1 MDEWANEIIVHS
13 KNIGILVFDD
23 EDAENITEIALI
35 IGRHWLDYSR
45 KKYPNKPNDYLR
57 KKGINLLI
65 KTLYPYLSK
74 ESKILMDAIYESN

>member
-1 MDEWANEIIVHS
+1 MNLFNWKYLYLLKQVIDINNFLDEWANEIIVHS

-57 KKGINLLI
+57 KKGIKLLI
-65 KTLYPYLSK
+65 
-74 ESKILMDAIYESN
+74 

>member
-1 MDEWANEIIVHS
+1 MI
-13 KNIGILVFDD
+13 

-57 KKGINLLI
+57 KIRYKSLNLNS
-65 KTLYPYLSK
+65 LSLF
-74 ESKILMDAIYESN
+74 EQRI

>member
-1 MDEWANEIIVHS
+1 
-13 KNIGILVFDD
+13 VFDD

-57 KKGINLLI
+57 KKGIKLSFLIRAKNLRF
-65 KTLYPYLSK
+65 
-74 ESKILMDAIYESN
+74 